1 MLPMGLK
8 LTDFTKVNKL
18 IFTTLPFNIDDEIS
32 RDNKIFGMNIET
44 KKSSIKN
51 KTKQPNKNT
60 KKRKL

>member
-32 RDNKIFGMNIET
+32 RDNKNVGKSYSDKNPGDPIYAGATYYQN
-44 KKSSIKN
+44 KKI
-51 KTKQPNKNT
+51 
-60 KKRKL
+60 